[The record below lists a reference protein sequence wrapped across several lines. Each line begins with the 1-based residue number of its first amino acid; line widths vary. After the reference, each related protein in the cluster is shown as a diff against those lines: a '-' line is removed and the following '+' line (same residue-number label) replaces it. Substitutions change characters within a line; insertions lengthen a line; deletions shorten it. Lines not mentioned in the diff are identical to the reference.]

1 MECAQEELRKLLK
14 KCENKQVNLKQVKVI
29 ENFLNAYCKPTA
41 SKEKW
46 LKFVIIMGLL
56 TYGLHYYFND
66 MRSRVINFPF
76 FIKYFKKIIFFFKN
90 KITLFFPSA
99 LFLDYASIVKICL

>member
-29 ENFLNAYCKPTA
+29 ETFIKDCGKTTA
-41 SKEKW
+41 TKEKW

-56 TYGLHYYFND
+56 TYGVHYYFND
-66 MRSRVINFPF
+66 MRSRVTNFPV
-76 FIKYFKKIIFFFKN
+76 
-90 KITLFFPSA
+90 S
-99 LFLDYASIVKICL
+99 